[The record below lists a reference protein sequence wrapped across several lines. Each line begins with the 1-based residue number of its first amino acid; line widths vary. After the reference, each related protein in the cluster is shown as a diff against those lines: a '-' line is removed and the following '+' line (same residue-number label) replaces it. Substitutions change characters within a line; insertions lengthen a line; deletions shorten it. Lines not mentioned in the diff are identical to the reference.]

1 MASRRR
7 QQHLPGIEPGVG
19 TIEVVVPTMDW
30 EQISGDMDPGTY
42 GGTIATGDGDHLE
55 LIEIQPVREHV
66 GDDEAADVGFPF
78 WTKEAWFDLA
88 DLDPTNDDVKS
99 ALRSAGFSEGDQ
111 QIWFE
116 EEATPEQR
124 AIAIAEALLGYGRGD
139 EGPSGWSG
147 DIGIPEK
154 VKWWGDKVAGA
165 EYLAD
170 EDDAFRD
177 DVLGYGE
184 IKTALEEEVERL
196 ADQSGAE
203 GWSTAGD
210 QLTDDIAAEGF
221 DPESIVILA
230 EFGDAT
236 AVNGDP
242 SDETVA
248 GLEGKLEAEGYEYLD
263 RFGGRVPS
271 DEQFAHADS
280 AIEAVVKELDRS
292 EEDVRTA
299 AESLDWWQ
307 EEMPR
312 STSGHTYVWA

>member
-124 AIAIAEALLGYGRGD
+124 AIVIAEALLGWGRGD
-139 EGPSGWSG
+139 EGPAGWSG
-147 DIGIPEK
+147 DINIPEK
-154 VKWWGDKVAGA
+154 VKWSSGKVAGA

-170 EDDAFRD
+170 GDDEFVREVLLGDLDVDYEKYGPDEDEPTSGLKVVASNFSVEITEWTDIEAANGEEQPEGEQIVKQSATVDLD
-177 DVLGYGE
+177 DLFDPRGKHRGSYGGDDRNVSIVQLAQMDDE
-184 IKTALEEEVERL
+184 DREKAIVAAAIAYLAYHGGEEEYV
-196 ADQSGAE
+196 DKI
-203 GWSTAGD
+203 GD
-210 QLTDDIAAEGF
+210 
-221 DPESIVILA
+221 
-230 EFGDAT
+230 
-236 AVNGDP
+236 
-242 SDETVA
+242 
-248 GLEGKLEAEGYEYLD
+248 
-263 RFGGRVPS
+263 
-271 DEQFAHADS
+271 
-280 AIEAVVKELDRS
+280 
-292 EEDVRTA
+292 
-299 AESLDWWQ
+299 
-307 EEMPR
+307 
-312 STSGHTYVWA
+312 